1 VQRAIDLMRTGITF
15 ELEQQNRDLL
25 EDMNRR
31 ARLQMRLQ
39 GIVQGISI
47 AALAYYLS
55 GLTTYLAKGLKDAGW
70 LPHGVTADMMTAA
83 ALPLTIFASWAF
95 MERVR
100 RLSMKLREEE
110 KVR

>member
-1 VQRAIDLMRTGITF
+1 MRTGITF

-25 EDMNRR
+25 QDMNRR

-39 GIVQGISI
+39 GIVQGLST

-55 GLTTYLAKGLKDAGW
+55 GLTVYLAKGLKDAGW
-70 LPHGVTADMMTAA
+70 LPAGMTADMMA
-83 ALPLTIFASWAF
+83 ALAVPLTIFASWSF

-100 RLSMKLREEE
+100 QLTMKAREEE
-110 KVR
+110 KVN